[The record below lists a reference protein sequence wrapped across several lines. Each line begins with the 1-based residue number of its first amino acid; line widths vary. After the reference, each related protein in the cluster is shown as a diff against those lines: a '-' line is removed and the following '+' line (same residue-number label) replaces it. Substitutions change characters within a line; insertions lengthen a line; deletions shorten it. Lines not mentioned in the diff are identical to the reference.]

1 MGSIGIFDSG
11 IGGFTILKDLVK
23 VFDDQNMYYVADQKH
38 IPYSSKSEEFLI
50 DRSIEITKF
59 LKDKGCSTIVAA
71 CNTVTVFAI
80 DDLRKHFKKL
90 NFVGVEPAIKTA
102 AKTKKG
108 EILVLATQNTIKS
121 KRLEK
126 LINEH
131 TGNKIVHYQDMSN
144 WVLWA
149 EKGMIKKPFVEKYT
163 REKFKQFENREISSV
178 VLACTHYPLYT
189 SLIKKIF
196 NKATIID
203 PSEAVAKQAKKIHE
217 GTKVKKPKIKLFS
230 TKSLPELK
238 RTSSNL
244 LSFPVEVEYI
254 SL

>member
-23 VFDDQNMYYVADQKH
+23 VFDDQNIFYLADQKH

-50 DRSIEITKF
+50 DRSTQITKF
-59 LKDKGCSTIVAA
+59 LKSKGCSTIVVA
-71 CNTVTVFAI
+71 CNTATVFAI
-80 DDLRKHFKKL
+80 KDLRKKFEKL
-90 NFVGVEPAIKTA
+90 NFVGVEPAIKPA
-102 AKTKKG
+102 SKTKKG

-121 KRLEK
+121 KRLKK
-126 LINEH
+126 LINQH
-131 TGNKIVHYQDMSN
+131 ADNRIVHYQDMSN

-149 EKGMIKKPFVEKYT
+149 EKGMMKEPFVEKYA
-163 REKFKQFENREISSV
+163 RERFTQFENRDITSV

-196 NKATIID
+196 KKATIID
-203 PSEAVAKQAKKIHE
+203 PSEAVAKQAKKIHK
-217 GTKVKKPKIKLFS
+217 GSKAKKPTITLFS
-230 TKSLPELK
+230 TKSWPELK
-238 RTSSNL
+238 RTSNNL
-244 LSFPVEVEYI
+244 LSFPVEVEFT